1 MAVGRDL
8 LQQLSHLLRPL
19 RVQLHN
25 LVARAVVQVV
35 NDSAKLQSVQLGV
48 LDGED
53 IDDGERFQQYGFT
66 SVPMPGAEAVVV
78 FPAGD
83 RGHPLVVAV
92 DDRRYRLTGLTG
104 GEVAIYHKDGAK
116 VLLKDGGDIEITAAP
131 GGQVIVNDGS
141 GGEPL
146 ITKSQFDAHVH
157 PTGVGPSGVPNNA
170 ATSGTT
176 VLQGK

>member
-1 MAVGRDL
+1 MVGRDL

-19 RVQLHN
+19 RVQLQN
-25 LVARAVVQVV
+25 MVARAVVQVV
-35 NDSAKLQSVQLGV
+35 NDSAKLQGVQLGV

-78 FPAGD
+78 FPGGD

-131 GGQVIVNDGS
+131 GGQVLIHDGS
-141 GGEPL
+141 GGTEPL
-146 ITKSQFDAHVH
+146 ITKTQFDSHFH
-157 PTGVGPSGVPNNA
+157 PTGVGPSGVPNNT
-170 ATSGTT
+170 ATSGTDII
-176 VLQGK
+176 QSK